1 MTTYA
6 TATLPSGHA
15 ADLAAT
21 LDAHRVGARYVR
33 TDTGPSVSLHAFEL
47 DPGVSVAKFTALARD
62 LAVAV
67 GVAEVRLHAPILGTT
82 YVGVEVA
89 NTARATVDYDELP
102 DNLIEMKHAALPI
115 PIGVGIDGSEI
126 WADLATAP
134 HLLIAGTS
142 GSGKSVALS
151 GLIASLIERRTPHEV
166 RIHLIDPKR
175 VELGAFG
182 AAPQVERVVTDKRDA
197 VDVLR
202 DAVDLMDTRY
212 AQFEAI
218 GCRNI
223 LEFNN
228 RAERVGSEVKLRPTT
243 MPYHVIV
250 VDELADLMMS
260 NDRKDVEANI
270 VRIAQLARAAGIHLV
285 LATQRPTVD
294 VVTGL
299 IKANVPSRWAF
310 TVASATD
317 SKVILDGSGAQALA
331 GKGDSLWSPVG
342 TTVPVRVQAPLI
354 TDEQVDRIVAD
365 AASTHGRPAQSLSGS
380 RADDGTEEY
389 VGVTQEQEDRVLDD
403 VGNAVANALGVTFVP
418 RSPIDPEPSFE
429 VRMEA
434 QRVQIK
440 ALQESNDRKSRALDA
455 LEGKTQTRWYHFPL
469 GFAVAV
475 TPVAAVVTVLAKVLG

>member
-1 MTTYA
+1 MTTHA
-6 TATLPSGHA
+6 TATLPTGHA
-15 ADLAAT
+15 QDLKLT
-21 LDAHRVGARYVR
+21 LDAHGVRSQYVG
-33 TDTGPSVSLHAFEL
+33 TDTGPSVSLHAFALES
-47 DPGVSVAKFTALARD
+47 GVSVASFTKLARD

-67 GVAEVRLHAPILGTT
+67 GVGEVRLHAPILGTT
-82 YVGVEVA
+82 HVGVEVA
-89 NTARATVDYDELP
+89 NTTRATVDYDELDIP
-102 DNLIEMKHAALPI
+102 LVDTTFALPI
-115 PIGVGIDGSEI
+115 PVGVGVDGESV

-151 GLIASLIERRTPHEV
+151 AVVASLIERRTPHEV

-182 AAPQVERVVTDKRDA
+182 DAPQVERVVTEKSEA
-197 VDVLR
+197 VAVLA

-212 AQFEAI
+212 RQLEEA
-218 GCRNI
+218 GYRNI
-223 LEFNN
+223 GEWNVSA
-228 RAERVGSEVKLRPTT
+228 RAIPAARDQWA
-243 MPYHVIV
+243 YHVIV

-260 NDRKDVEANI
+260 NDRKDVEADI

-317 SKVILDGSGAQALA
+317 SKVILDGTGAQALA

-342 TTVPVRVQAPLI
+342 TTQPVRVQAPYI

-365 AASTHGRPAQSLSGS
+365 AAATHGRPAQSLSGS
-380 RADDGTEEY
+380 RADDGTSEY
-389 VGVTQEQEDRVLDD
+389 VSDLPVEHIEYQPITEASRESLRHPRVRDRSENWLPDGLIIGVNPAAQLADETDAPE
-403 VGNAVANALGVTFVP
+403 ATT
-418 RSPIDPEPSFE
+418 PEP
-429 VRMEA
+429 
-434 QRVQIK
+434 K
-440 ALQESNDRKSRALDA
+440 APWWHVYVGLA
-455 LEGKTQTRWYHFPL
+455 
-469 GFAVAV
+469 AVV
-475 TPVAAVVTVLAKVLG
+475 VPTAAVVTVIAKVLG